1 MRKFKLRNLV
11 AIAVYTVLAVVL
23 TGCQF
28 SGESNVKDI
37 KENLVYF
44 KDEKTNLCFAAINS
58 TNTSSLTET
67 TSITCV
73 PCDSLK
79 NVTLK

>member
-11 AIAVYTVLAVVL
+11 AVLAVVL
-23 TGCQF
+23 TGCQL
-28 SGESNVKDI
+28 SSESYVKGI
-37 KENLVYF
+37 KKNLVYF

-58 TNTSSLTET
+58 ITTSSLTES
-67 TSITCV
+67 TSISCV

-79 NVTLK
+79 NVILK